1 MKVISI
7 MGILA
12 GWVGLAVLGGSPT
25 YAQSE
30 IAPDHFESSNVE
42 PFEKPKTNAS
52 NEAASI
58 RYDGKF
64 TLPYTVQCSG
74 KSLPPGKYSVSLH
87 SDGKIGKAILMQR
100 GRVIGIPG
108 IVRVP
113 GALEMS

>member
-30 IAPDHFESSNVE
+30 VAPDHFESSNVE

-52 NEAASI
+52 NEAAAI
-58 RYDGKF
+58 RYDGRF
-64 TLPYTVQCSG
+64 RLPYTVQCGG
-74 KSLPPGKYSVSLH
+74 KSPPPGGYV
-87 SDGKIGKAILMQR
+87 QTR
-100 GRVIGIPG
+100 
-108 IVRVP
+108 
-113 GALEMS
+113 